1 MSARAYFFVFGP
13 MEEKL
18 SALIQ
23 LEGCFQKYDIWVWV
37 PASLLWEFG
46 FRSLNS
52 IVGLCWLYSEWVTP
66 ASLLHPLL
74 LPKIYP
80 PLFNL
85 YALYN
90 EKDDDRYWKR
100 IRLWNKQSNLAL
112 MSYLGVDK

>member
-1 MSARAYFFVFGP
+1 MSRGIGKNCVKCLHYMDACRAVVIRWLYNFGCGCHIVF
-13 MEEKL
+13 
-18 SALIQ
+18 S
-23 LEGCFQKYDIWVWV
+23 F
-37 PASLLWEFG
+37 
-46 FRSLNS
+46 
-52 IVGLCWLYSEWVTP
+52 LYSEWVTP
-66 ASLLHPLL
+66 AALLHPLL

>member
-1 MSARAYFFVFGP
+1 MFAVYACTHAGLL
-13 MEEKL
+13 L
-18 SALIQ
+18 SDGGVILVVDCIF
-23 LEGCFQKYDIWVWV
+23 CF
-37 PASLLWEFG
+37 P
-46 FRSLNS
+46 
-52 IVGLCWLYSEWVTP
+52 YSEWVTP
-66 ASLLHPLL
+66 AALLHPLL

>member
-1 MSARAYFFVFGP
+1 MVDD
-13 MEEKL
+13 
-18 SALIQ
+18 SALYKFTFIIIIIIS
-23 LEGCFQKYDIWVWV
+23 G
-37 PASLLWEFG
+37 SLLT
-46 FRSLNS
+46 
-52 IVGLCWLYSEWVTP
+52 VYCSEWVTP
-66 ASLLHPLL
+66 AALLHPLL